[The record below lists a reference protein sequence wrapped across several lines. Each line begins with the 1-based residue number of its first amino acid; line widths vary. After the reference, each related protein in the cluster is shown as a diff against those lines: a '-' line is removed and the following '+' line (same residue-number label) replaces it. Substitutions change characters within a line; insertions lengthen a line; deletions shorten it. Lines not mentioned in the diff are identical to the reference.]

1 MELLMQ
7 VKSTLKDRERQIIKL
22 NDALGSA
29 NSLSSSLLMKLAR
42 IIERVETL
50 GHQGKT
56 DLKQETEELVS
67 GIDAHLMVEERDEE
81 PSKEFVQEMRAQ

>member
-22 NDALGSA
+22 NDALVSA
-29 NSLSSSLLMKLAR
+29 NSLSSSLLMKLSR
-42 IIERVETL
+42 MIERVETL

>member
-1 MELLMQ
+1 MELLMH

-22 NDALGSA
+22 NDALVSA
-29 NSLSSSLLMKLAR
+29 NSLSSSLLMKLSR
-42 IIERVETL
+42 MIERVETL

>member
-1 MELLMQ
+1 MH

-22 NDALGSA
+22 NDALVSA
-29 NSLSSSLLMKLAR
+29 NSLSSSLLMKLSR
-42 IIERVETL
+42 MIERVETL

-56 DLKQETEELVS
+56 DIKQETEELVS

>member
-1 MELLMQ
+1 MH

-22 NDALGSA
+22 NDALVSA
-29 NSLSSSLLMKLAR
+29 NSLSSSLLMKLSR
-42 IIERVETL
+42 MIERVETL

>member
-1 MELLMQ
+1 MELLMH

-22 NDALGSA
+22 NDALVSA
-29 NSLSSSLLMKLAR
+29 NSLSSSLLMKLSR
-42 IIERVETL
+42 MIERVETL

-56 DLKQETEELVS
+56 DIKQETEELVS